1 MRDYRLYE
9 LSEDAF
15 EHTIC
20 HVCRI
25 VLGAG
30 VINFSKGKD
39 GGRDGRFEGTAQK
52 YPSATSPWGGK
63 FIIQAKHTSNQ
74 LASCSD
80 NDFLKNQ
87 TSIVNKEIPRIK
99 ELFENGEIDNYL
111 LFTNRKLSGAAENDI
126 RTKIIEKTGVR
137 NVSIIGVETLSG
149 YFGADPEL
157 IRSCH
162 LDQLIGPLRFHPEE
176 LRDIIAAFHEQYVV
190 DDAGNSGRFSFKYF
204 KIEEKNELNRLSER
218 FFNLIQ
224 QHSELYFREIEKFL
238 QNPVNDELR
247 EQYYNIA
254 DEFNNKLT
262 IRRDQFGAFEE
273 VFEILYDHVIEKVP
287 ALKDK
292 GRLINV
298 FLHYMYCSC
307 DIGEKC

>member
-9 LSEDAF
+9 LSEDSF
-15 EHTIC
+15 EHIVCQIC
-20 HVCRI
+20 RSI
-25 VLGAG
+25 LGMG
-30 VINFSKGKD
+30 TVSFSKGRD

-52 YPSATSPWGGK
+52 YPSTASQWSGK
-63 FIIQAKHTSNQ
+63 FIIQAKHTTNP

-80 NDFLKNQ
+80 NEFLVNQ
-87 TSIVNKEIPRIK
+87 TSVVNKEIPRIK
-99 ELFENGEIDNYL
+99 ELFENSEVNNYL
-111 LFTNRKLSGAAENDI
+111 LFTNRKLTGTTDNDI
-126 RTKIIEKTGVR
+126 RTKIIEETGVS
-137 NVSIIGVETLSG
+137 NVGVIGLETLG
-149 YFGADPEL
+149 AYFDADPEL
-157 IRSCH
+157 IRVCH

-176 LRDIIAAFHEQYVV
+176 LREIIVAFHDQSVV
-190 DDAGNSGRFSFKYF
+190 KDVSDSGRFSFTYM

-218 FFNLIQ
+218 FFSLIKQ
-224 QHSELYFREIEKFL
+224 RSEPYFGELENFL

-254 DEFNNKLT
+254 DEFNAKLT

-273 VFEILYDHVIEKVP
+273 IFEVLYDRVIEKVP

-292 GRLINV
+292 RRLINV